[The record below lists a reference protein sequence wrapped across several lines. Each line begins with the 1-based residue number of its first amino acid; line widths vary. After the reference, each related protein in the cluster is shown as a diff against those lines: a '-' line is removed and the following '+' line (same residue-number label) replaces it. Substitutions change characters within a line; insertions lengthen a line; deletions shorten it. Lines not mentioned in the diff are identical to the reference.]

1 LRVSSLLAI
10 CLLPFALA
18 GCSAFG
24 GATVED
30 DVEEISQDVAEE
42 VLDPKTNFVFEIDA
56 PDSLLTLIREQ
67 TYLGRWQRRSDYDK
81 IQFPGLVARLDGEV
95 QQILQSRGYFKG
107 SSKVEQLPRGI
118 KLVVSA
124 GARTTV
130 NLVEIKMDG
139 PAEGIGK
146 VREFALAR
154 WSLPEGSFFDSELW
168 QKGKRN
174 IVETLHQQGYLR
186 ARIVQSQARID
197 RKLTAAGLSLH
208 IDSGPRIGFGDV
220 KVIGLS
226 RYDESIVQNLRPF
239 RKGEPY
245 TLDAMV
251 LYQARIRATGY
262 FSDASVVP
270 ELTELEDNIGREVVN
285 LTVNVLERETKRAV
299 FGLGYSTDEGV
310 RGQIGLEHRN
320 LFGKGWKLE
329 SALVASVKRQR
340 AFANVRTPLSRTN
353 NFWGF
358 GGRVEREDIEG
369 QISTRSNTYF
379 GRGKVDGDIES
390 FTSLQYQIERQR
402 LEPSGL
408 VKSQR
413 ALVLGHS
420 WNLRRLDS
428 TVDPRK
434 GYTISAQV
442 SGAKKG
448 VATDASFVRF
458 YLRAM
463 RFFPLPANSRWRNG
477 TIVALAELGLV
488 NTKNADEIPTENLFR
503 TGGSQTVRGYRYE
516 SLGVANAGSVTGGR
530 YLAVASLEYQH
541 RMSDLYSLAAFFDY
555 GNASASKASLD
566 PVIGYGIGVRFRT
579 PVGPINLDLAYGD
592 ALKRWRAHFSVG
604 YTF

>member
-1 LRVSSLLAI
+1 M
-10 CLLPFALA
+10 
-18 GCSAFG
+18 GGSAVQG
-24 GATVED
+24 
-30 DVEEISQDVAEE
+30 DVEEITEEVAKE

-67 TYLGRWQRRSDYDK
+67 TYLGRWQRRADYDK
-81 IQFPGLVARLDGEV
+81 IQFPGLVARLDSEV
-95 QQILQSRGYFKG
+95 RQILQSRGYFKG
-107 SSKVEQLPRGI
+107 SSKVEQLPNGI
-118 KLVVSA
+118 RLVVSA

-130 NLVEIKMDG
+130 NLVEIEMDG

-146 VREFALAR
+146 VRDFALAR

-174 IVETLHQQGYLR
+174 IIETLHQQGYLR

-197 RKLTAAGLSLH
+197 RELTAASLSLR
-208 IDSGPRIGFGDV
+208 IDSGQRIGFGDV

-226 RYDESIVQNLRPF
+226 RYDESIIQNLRPF
-239 RKGEPY
+239 QKGEPY

-262 FSDASVVP
+262 FSDASVIP
-270 ELTELEDNIGREVVN
+270 ELTELEDNVGREVVN
-285 LTVNVLERETKRAV
+285 LTVNVLERETKRV
-299 FGLGYSTDEGV
+299 VLGLGYSTDEGV

-320 LFGKGWKLE
+320 LFKRGWKLE

-340 AFANVRTPLSRTN
+340 AFANVRTPLNRTN
-353 NFWGF
+353 HFWGF

-379 GRGKVDGDIES
+379 GRGKVNGDIKS
-390 FTSLQYQIERQR
+390 FTSLQYQVERKR
-402 LEPSGL
+402 LVPSGQVTSL
-408 VKSQR
+408 S
-413 ALVLGHS
+413 ALVLGYS

-434 GYTISAQV
+434 GYTVSAQI
-442 SGAKKG
+442 SGAKGG
-448 VATDASFVRF
+448 VATDTSFVRL
-458 YLRAM
+458 YMRAM
-463 RFFPLPANSRWRNG
+463 RFFPLPVDSSWRNG
-477 TIVALAELGLV
+477 TIIALGEFGLV

-503 TGGSQTVRGYRYE
+503 TGGAQTVRGYRYQ
-516 SLGVANAGSVTGGR
+516 SLGVPNAGSVTGGR
-530 YLAVASLEYQH
+530 YLAVGSLEYQH

-555 GNASASKASLD
+555 GNAAATKASLD
-566 PVIGYGIGVRFRT
+566 PVIGYGLGVRFRT

-592 ALKRWRAHFSVG
+592 ALERWRAHFSVG